1 MSPWIS
7 NFIRFRI
14 YMYWASLL
22 ATIFIY
28 ISFSFIMHSVENFLA
43 IKYFRWMDGLLFL
56 QLSCRTIPI
65 LLWIEPIVHL
75 HYICKQCISFR
86 YWFVIL
92 CTRTE
97 NRRHFSLQFKYLLQN
112 NASIFFIG
120 LFFFID
126 WSWWLQAELIRNFV
140 QSFAYL
146 KSSRSIYIRF
156 PFDGLANRTTWF
168 FFLQNP
174 QWVRALRSQDTQN
187 DNSMSRTMSRQHMLI
202 FWTLILI
209 ASFYTFQK

>member
-28 ISFSFIMHSVENFLA
+28 ISFSFIMRSVENFLA

-112 NASIFFIG
+112 NASIF
-120 LFFFID
+120 LLD
-126 WSWWLQAELIRNFV
+126 C
-140 QSFAYL
+140 
-146 KSSRSIYIRF
+146 
-156 PFDGLANRTTWF
+156 
-168 FFLQNP
+168 FFLSIGVDDCKLNWFAILFNP
-174 QWVRALRSQDTQN
+174 LLTWNHHDR
-187 DNSMSRTMSRQHMLI
+187 
-202 FWTLILI
+202 
-209 ASFYTFQK
+209 YTFAFLLMVWHTE